1 MTQRNRTVEQFFG
14 YQDPRPPEYFIIRR
28 HQSKSCGYEAS
39 FETIRQMRKNKVSR
53 VVGIVKWPQAHCSI
67 TLRIEEGAF
76 DEGPFVPDDTSPYN
90 ATHLK
95 MLKSN
100 LQKAVRRCET
110 DVAINTAHTI
120 MCLSPVELAQRLG
133 IIWIED
139 ACLTRDYPVLVWIM
153 AALTKGCVFTAG
165 MAQLL
170 LIFTHHIAS
179 LPYRDVCGHREKP
192 ILVRKVTETTL
203 DPEWKSI
210 LYSLLFRRGY
220 QSLAGDKLMIDQC
233 IADWLDR
240 MSSNRVLASA
250 AMGEQKYSATKQ
262 SILGRKQWIDAAIDQ
277 HCSGVCAQT
286 ARSCKV
292 NEADVRAVVWK
303 YSSRLTNKIPTAFS
317 RPQPQP
323 PTEKEGE
330 LWGAIEETVR
340 RSQRQALDRVWS

>member
-1 MTQRNRTVEQFFG
+1 M
-14 YQDPRPPEYFIIRR
+14 D
-28 HQSKSCGYEAS
+28 
-39 FETIRQMRKNKVSR
+39 
-53 VVGIVKWPQAHCSI
+53 QA
-67 TLRIEEGAF
+67 
-76 DEGPFVPDDTSPYN
+76 
-90 ATHLK
+90 
-95 MLKSN
+95 
-100 LQKAVRRCET
+100 
-110 DVAINTAHTI
+110 
-120 MCLSPVELAQRLG
+120 
-133 IIWIED
+133 
-139 ACLTRDYPVLVWIM
+139 
-153 AALTKGCVFTAG
+153 
-165 MAQLL
+165 
-170 LIFTHHIAS
+170 
-179 LPYRDVCGHREKP
+179 
-192 ILVRKVTETTL
+192 
-203 DPEWKSI
+203 
-210 LYSLLFRRGY
+210 GY

-292 NEADVRAVVWK
+292 NESDVRAVVWK